1 MPLAGEP
8 LNEPVNVPN
17 LLRPGTEGKPDDVAL
32 VCAKT
37 RLTYRNLD
45 DLANRLAANLL
56 AMGLEPGDRVASLMP
71 NRTALLLHYLA
82 CQRAGLVVTPLN
94 YRYMA
99 PEIDHALEVS
109 KAALLLTHVERLA
122 DLESSELAG
131 ALRHGVITYGGETA
145 GERSFEALLEHENTG
160 VEFPKRGVDDP
171 SAIFFT
177 SGSTGA
183 PKGVTHTYRS
193 LGYMFASIGGILGLT
208 PDDVMLPGQ
217 SISHIAGFVLSH
229 GALAAG
235 ARVLIA
241 RTFDGHELLPLMR
254 ENKPTVLNMLPSALH
269 RLVHEHDAQ
278 PEDFSSL
285 RVCRSAGDKV
295 AAELEHAFTAMTGF
309 PIDEGWGMTEIGL
322 AAMSPPSGLIKEG
335 SVGRPA
341 PGFEMSV
348 RAEDGEEVPAGGEG
362 RLWIKSPTT
371 MAGYWDNSEATFA
384 TIRDGWLDTGD
395 VMRVD
400 ENGYLWFR
408 GRKKQII
415 IHDGS
420 NICPQDVEE
429 ALLEHAA
436 VEEAGVIGVHDMLH
450 GENVRAYVVLSDE
463 ADEPTIQ
470 ELIDHARER
479 IGYKAPE
486 EIIFLKE
493 MPMNATGKVD
503 RVSLKKMAAE
513 LHEAE

>member
-1 MPLAGEP
+1 MPLAGKP
-8 LNEPVNVPN
+8 LNEPIDVTN
-17 LLRPGTEGKPDDVAL
+17 LLRPGIESKPDDVAL

-37 RLTYRNLD
+37 KLTYRNLD
-45 DLANRLAANLL
+45 QLANRLAANLL
-56 AMGLEPGDRVASLMP
+56 TMGLEPGDRVASLMP

-82 CQRAGLVVTPLN
+82 CQKAGLVVTPLN

-109 KAALLLTHVERLA
+109 QAALLLSHAERLA
-122 DLESSELAG
+122 DLEQSELAG
-131 ALRHGVITYGGETA
+131 ALRHGIITYGAENGDEN
-145 GERSFEALLEHENTG
+145 SFEALLEENG
-160 VEFPKRGVDDP
+160 ANVEFPKTSLDDP

-193 LGYMFASIGGILGLT
+193 LGYMFASIGGLLELS

-254 ENKPTVLNMLPSALH
+254 EHRPTVLNMLPSALH
-269 RLVHEHDAQ
+269 RLVREHDVR

-295 AAELEHAFTAMTGF
+295 LAELEHAFTAMTGF
-309 PIDEGWGMTEIGL
+309 SIDEGWGMTEIGL

-335 SVGRPA
+335 SVGLPA
-341 PGFEMSV
+341 PGFVMSI
-348 RAEDGEEVPAGGEG
+348 RSDDGQEVPAGGEG

-371 MAGYWDNSEATFA
+371 TVGYWDNSEATFA

-436 VEEAGVIGVHDMLH
+436 VEAVGVIGVHDLLH
-450 GENVRAYVVLSDE
+450 GENVRAYVVLSEGVD
-463 ADEPTIQ
+463 APTIQ

-486 EIIFLKE
+486 EIEFLEE

-513 LHEAE
+513 RHEVD

>member
-8 LNEPVNVPN
+8 LNEPVDVPN
-17 LLRPGTEGKPDDVAL
+17 LLRPGIESKPDEVAL

-37 RLTYRNLD
+37 KLTYRNLD
-45 DLANRLAANLL
+45 ALASRLAGNLL

-71 NRTALLLHYLA
+71 NRTALVLHYLA
-82 CQRAGLVVTPLN
+82 CQKAGLVVTPLN

-109 KAALLLTHVERLA
+109 QAALLLTHAERLA
-122 DLESSELAG
+122 DLEQSELVG
-131 ALRHGVITYGGETA
+131 GLRHGVITYGAENGGEK
-145 GERSFEALLEHENTG
+145 SFEALLEQGDTG
-160 VEFPKRGVDDP
+160 VDLPSRSPDDP

-193 LGYMFASIGGILGLT
+193 LGYMFASIGGILELT
-208 PDDVMLPGQ
+208 SDDVMLPGQ

-235 ARVLIA
+235 GRVLIA

-254 ENKPTVLNMLPSALH
+254 EYRPTVLNMLPSALH
-269 RLVHEHDAQ
+269 RLVREHDAR

-295 AAELEHAFTAMTGF
+295 VAELEHAFTSMTGLT
-309 PIDEGWGMTEIGL
+309 IDEGWGMTEIGL

-341 PGFEMSV
+341 PGFVMSV
-348 RAEDGEEVPAGGEG
+348 RTDDGDEVPAGGEG

-371 MAGYWDNSEATFA
+371 MAGYWNNSEATFA

-436 VEEAGVIGVHDMLH
+436 VEAAGVIGVHDLLH
-450 GENVRAYVVLSDE
+450 GENVRAYVVLSEEVDT
-463 ADEPTIQ
+463 PTIQ
-470 ELIDHARER
+470 DLIDHARER

-486 EIIFLKE
+486 EIVFLE
-493 MPMNATGKVD
+493 GMPMNATGKVD

-513 LHEAE
+513 LHEVD